1 MSRGGLSRYAREG
14 GAQTRELKATALA
27 EKKKR
32 ALVLFVNDADLS
44 SNLIAQRLSMSA
56 AVVNRW
62 RTEWRKTRRPS

>member
-1 MSRGGLSRYAREG
+1 MSRGGLSRDAREG
-14 GAQTRELKATALA
+14 GVQTRELKQQAMA

-32 ALVLFVNDADLS
+32 ALKLFANDAELS
-44 SNLIAQRLSMSA
+44 SNLIAHRLSMSA